1 MKITIGESYMKAVL
15 NLVKSLFFLFC
26 LLPHLAEAANP
37 VVEFETNQGNFKIEL
52 YPEKAPK
59 TVSNFLYY
67 VDNGFYKETIFHR
80 VISNFMIQGG
90 GFTREII
97 EKKTQPPIINE
108 SNNGLVNSAG
118 TVAMARTND
127 PNSATA
133 QFFVNLIDNNFL
145 NYTSPEPSSIGY
157 CVFGKVTEGM
167 NVVHKIGQLPT
178 GNSRGFS
185 DVPIRPVIIIN
196 AKHIN

>member
-1 MKITIGESYMKAVL
+1 MKAAL
-15 NLVKSLFFLFC
+15 NLIKLFFVFFFFSPLSY
-26 LLPHLAEAANP
+26 AANP
-37 VVEFETNQGNFKIEL
+37 IVEFETNQGNFKIEL
-52 YPEKAPK
+52 YPDKAPK

-67 VDNGFYKETIFHR
+67 VDNGFYKETVFHR

-90 GFTREII
+90 GFTRDMS
-97 EKKTQPPIINE
+97 EKKTQPPITNE
-108 SNNGLVNSAG
+108 SNNGLINSAG

-133 QFFVNLIDNNFL
+133 QFFINLIDNNFL
-145 NYTSPEPSSIGY
+145 NYTSPEPSAIGY
-157 CVFGKVTEGM
+157 CVFGKIIEGM
-167 NVVHKIGQLPT
+167 NVVYKIGQLPT
-178 GNSRGFS
+178 ANSRGFS

>member
-1 MKITIGESYMKAVL
+1 MKITNGELCMKVAL
-15 NLVKSLFFLFC
+15 NLIKLFFVFLLFS
-26 LLPHLAEAANP
+26 PLAYAANP
-37 VVEFETNQGNFKIEL
+37 IVEFETNQGNFKIEL

-90 GFTREII
+90 GFTREMA
-97 EKKTQPPIINE
+97 EKKTQPPITNE

-133 QFFVNLIDNNFL
+133 QFFINLIDNNFL
-145 NYTSPEPSSIGY
+145 NYASPEPSSVGY
-157 CVFGKVTEGM
+157 CVFGKIIEGM

>member
-1 MKITIGESYMKAVL
+1 MKAAL
-15 NLVKSLFFLFC
+15 NLIKLVFVFFLF
-26 LLPHLAEAANP
+26 LPLAHAANP

-59 TVSNFLYY
+59 TVTNFLYY
-67 VDNGFYKETIFHR
+67 VNNGFYKETIFHR

-90 GFTREII
+90 GFTREMS
-97 EKKTQPPIINE
+97 EKATQPPIVNE
-108 SNNGLVNSAG
+108 SNNGLLNSAG
-118 TVAMARTND
+118 TLAMARTND

-145 NYTSPEPSSIGY
+145 NYTGPEANSSGY

-167 NVVHKIGQLPT
+167 NVVRKIGQLPT
-178 GNSRGFS
+178 GNSKGFS

>member
-1 MKITIGESYMKAVL
+1 MKAVL

-26 LLPHLAEAANP
+26 LLPHLAVAANP

>member
-1 MKITIGESYMKAVL
+1 MKITNGELCMKAAL
-15 NLVKSLFFLFC
+15 NLIKLLFVFLLFS
-26 LLPHLAEAANP
+26 PLAHAANP
-37 VVEFETNQGNFKIEL
+37 IVEFETNQGNFKIEL
-52 YPEKAPK
+52 YPDKAPK

-90 GFTREII
+90 GFTREMS
-97 EKKTQPPIINE
+97 EKKTQPPIANE

-133 QFFVNLIDNNFL
+133 QFFINLIDNNFL
-145 NYTSPEPSSIGY
+145 NYTSPEPSSVGY
-157 CVFGKVTEGM
+157 CVFGKIIEGM

>member
-1 MKITIGESYMKAVL
+1 MKVAL
-15 NLVKSLFFLFC
+15 NLIKLLFVFLLFSP
-26 LLPHLAEAANP
+26 LVYAANP
-37 VVEFETNQGNFKIEL
+37 IIEFETNQGNFKIEL
-52 YPEKAPK
+52 YPDKAPK

-67 VDNGFYKETIFHR
+67 VDKGFYKETIFHR

-90 GFTREII
+90 GFTREMS
-97 EKKTQPPIINE
+97 EKKTQAPIANE
-108 SNNGLVNSAG
+108 SNNGLVNNTG

-133 QFFVNLIDNNFL
+133 QFFINLIDNNFL

-157 CVFGKVTEGM
+157 CVFGKIIEGM

-185 DVPIRPVIIIN
+185 DVPIRPVIILN
-196 AKHIN
+196 TKHIN

>member
-1 MKITIGESYMKAVL
+1 MKITNGELCMKAAL
-15 NLVKSLFFLFC
+15 NLIKLLFVFLLFS
-26 LLPHLAEAANP
+26 PLAHAANP
-37 VVEFETNQGNFKIEL
+37 IVEFETNQGNFKIEL
-52 YPEKAPK
+52 YPDKAPK

-90 GFTREII
+90 GFTREMS
-97 EKKTQPPIINE
+97 EKKTQPPIANE

-133 QFFVNLIDNNFL
+133 QFFINLIDNNFL
-145 NYTSPEPSSIGY
+145 NYTSPEPSSVGY
-157 CVFGKVTEGM
+157 CVFGKIIEGM

-185 DVPIRPVIIIN
+185 DVPIRPVIISN

>member
-1 MKITIGESYMKAVL
+1 MKITNGELCMKAAL
-15 NLVKSLFFLFC
+15 NLIKLFFIFLLFS
-26 LLPHLAEAANP
+26 PLAHAANP
-37 VVEFETNQGNFKIEL
+37 IVEFETNQGNFKIEL

-90 GFTREII
+90 GFTREMS
-97 EKKTQPPIINE
+97 EKKTQPPITNE

-133 QFFVNLIDNNFL
+133 QFFINLIDNIFL
-145 NYTSPEPSSIGY
+145 NYASPEPSSVGY
-157 CVFGKVTEGM
+157 CVFGKITEGM

>member
-1 MKITIGESYMKAVL
+1 MKITNGELCMKAAL
-15 NLVKSLFFLFC
+15 NLIKLFFVFLLFSP
-26 LLPHLAEAANP
+26 LVHAANP
-37 VVEFETNQGNFKIEL
+37 IVEFETNQGNFKIEL

-59 TVSNFLYY
+59 TVSNFLNY

-90 GFTREII
+90 GFTRELL
-97 EKKTQPPIINE
+97 EKKTQPPITNE
-108 SNNGLVNSAG
+108 SNNGLVNSTG

-127 PNSATA
+127 PNSATS
-133 QFFVNLIDNNFL
+133 QFFINLIDNNFL
-145 NYTSPEPSSIGY
+145 NYTSPEPSSVGY
-157 CVFGKVTEGM
+157 CVFGKIIEGM
-167 NVVHKIGQLPT
+167 NVIHKIGQLPT

>member
-1 MKITIGESYMKAVL
+1 MKITIGESCMKAVL

-26 LLPHLAEAANP
+26 LLPHLAVAANP

-145 NYTSPEPSSIGY
+145 NYISPEPSSIGY

>member
-1 MKITIGESYMKAVL
+1 MKITNGELCMKAAL
-15 NLVKSLFFLFC
+15 NLIKLLFVFLLFS
-26 LLPHLAEAANP
+26 PLAHAANP
-37 VVEFETNQGNFKIEL
+37 IVEFETNQGNFKIEL
-52 YPEKAPK
+52 YPDKAPK

-90 GFTREII
+90 GFTREMS
-97 EKKTQPPIINE
+97 EKKTQPPIANE

-133 QFFVNLIDNNFL
+133 QFFINLIDNNFL
-145 NYTSPEPSSIGY
+145 NYTSPEPSSVGY
-157 CVFGKVTEGM
+157 CVFGKIIEGM

-185 DVPIRPVIIIN
+185 DVPIRPVVIIN

>member
-1 MKITIGESYMKAVL
+1 MNGELCMKVAL
-15 NLVKSLFFLFC
+15 NLIKLIYI
-26 LLPHLAEAANP
+26 LLLCSPLAYAANP
-37 VVEFETNQGNFKIEL
+37 IVEFETNQGNFKIEL
-52 YPEKAPK
+52 YPDKAPK

-90 GFTREII
+90 GFTREMS
-97 EKKTQPPIINE
+97 EKKTQPPIANE
-108 SNNGLVNSAG
+108 SNNGLVNNAG
-118 TVAMARTND
+118 TVAMARTNV

-133 QFFVNLIDNNFL
+133 QFFINLIDNNFL
-145 NYTSPEPSSIGY
+145 NYTSPEPSSVGY
-157 CVFGKVTEGM
+157 CVFGKIIEGM

>member
-1 MKITIGESYMKAVL
+1 MKIMNGELCMKAAL
-15 NLVKSLFFLFC
+15 NLIKLLFVFFLFSP
-26 LLPHLAEAANP
+26 LTYAANP

-59 TVSNFLYY
+59 TVANFLYY
-67 VDNGFYKETIFHR
+67 VNNGFYKETIFHR
-80 VISNFMIQGG
+80 VINNFMIQGG
-90 GFTREII
+90 GFTREMS
-97 EKKTQPPIINE
+97 EKTTQPPIVNE

-118 TVAMARTND
+118 TIAMARTND

-133 QFFVNLIDNNFL
+133 QFYINLIDNNFL
-145 NYTSPEPSSIGY
+145 NYTSPEAGSIGY
-157 CVFGKVTEGM
+157 CVFGKITEGM
-167 NVVHKIGQLPT
+167 NVIRKIGQLPT
-178 GNSRGFS
+178 GNSKGFS

>member
-1 MKITIGESYMKAVL
+1 MKITNGELCMKAAL
-15 NLVKSLFFLFC
+15 NLIKLFFVFLLFSP
-26 LLPHLAEAANP
+26 LVHAANP
-37 VVEFETNQGNFKIEL
+37 IVEFETNQGNFKIEL

-90 GFTREII
+90 GFTRELS
-97 EKKTQPPIINE
+97 EKRTQPPITNE

-127 PNSATA
+127 PNSATS
-133 QFFVNLIDNNFL
+133 QFFINLIDNNFL
-145 NYTSPEPSSIGY
+145 NYTSPEPSSVGY
-157 CVFGKVTEGM
+157 CVFGKIIEGM
-167 NVVHKIGQLPT
+167 NVIHKIGQLPT

>member
-1 MKITIGESYMKAVL
+1 MKITIGESCMKAVL

-26 LLPHLAEAANP
+26 LLPHLAVAANP

-52 YPEKAPK
+52 YPEKAPR

>member
-1 MKITIGESYMKAVL
+1 MNGELCMKAAF
-15 NLVKSLFFLFC
+15 NLIKLLFIFLLFSP
-26 LLPHLAEAANP
+26 LVYAANP
-37 VVEFETNQGNFKIEL
+37 IVEFETNQGNFKIEL

-90 GFTREII
+90 GFTREMV
-97 EKKTQPPIINE
+97 EKKTQPPIVNE
-108 SNNGLVNSAG
+108 SNNGLVNNAG
-118 TVAMARTND
+118 TVSMARTND

-133 QFFVNLIDNNFL
+133 QFFINLIDNNFL
-145 NYTSPEPSSIGY
+145 NYTSPEPSSVGY
-157 CVFGKVTEGM
+157 CVFGKIIEGM

-185 DVPIRPVIIIN
+185 DVPIRPVIIMN

>member
-1 MKITIGESYMKAVL
+1 MKITIGESCMKAVL

-52 YPEKAPK
+52 YPEKAPR

-145 NYTSPEPSSIGY
+145 NYTSPEPNSIGY

>member
-1 MKITIGESYMKAVL
+1 MKITNGELCMKAAL
-15 NLVKSLFFLFC
+15 NLIKLFFIFLLFS
-26 LLPHLAEAANP
+26 PLAHAANP
-37 VVEFETNQGNFKIEL
+37 IVEFETNQGNFKIEL

-90 GFTREII
+90 GFTREMS
-97 EKKTQPPIINE
+97 EKKTQPPITNE

-133 QFFVNLIDNNFL
+133 QFFINLIDNNFL
-145 NYTSPEPSSIGY
+145 NYTSPEPSSVGY
-157 CVFGKVTEGM
+157 CVFGKIIEGM
-167 NVVHKIGQLPT
+167 NIVHKIGQLPT

>member
-1 MKITIGESYMKAVL
+1 MKITNGELCMKAAL
-15 NLVKSLFFLFC
+15 NLIKLFFVFLLFSP
-26 LLPHLAEAANP
+26 LVHAANP
-37 VVEFETNQGNFKIEL
+37 IVEFETNQGNFKIEL

-90 GFTREII
+90 GFTRDMS
-97 EKKTQPPIINE
+97 EKKTQPPIANE
-108 SNNGLVNSAG
+108 SNNGLINSAG

-133 QFFVNLIDNNFL
+133 QFFINLIDNNFL
-145 NYTSPEPSSIGY
+145 NYTSPEPSAIGY
-157 CVFGKVTEGM
+157 CVFGKIIEGM
-167 NVVHKIGQLPT
+167 NVVYKIGQLPT
-178 GNSRGFS
+178 TNSRGFS

>member
-1 MKITIGESYMKAVL
+1 MNGELCMKVAL
-15 NLVKSLFFLFC
+15 NLIKLIFI
-26 LLPHLAEAANP
+26 LLLCSPLAYAANP
-37 VVEFETNQGNFKIEL
+37 IVEFETNQGNFKIEL
-52 YPEKAPK
+52 YPDKAPK

-90 GFTREII
+90 GFTREMS
-97 EKKTQPPIINE
+97 EKKTQPPIANE
-108 SNNGLVNSAG
+108 SNNGLVNNAG

-133 QFFVNLIDNNFL
+133 QFFINLIDNNFL
-145 NYTSPEPSSIGY
+145 NYTSPEPSSVGY
-157 CVFGKVTEGM
+157 CVFGKIIEGM

>member
-1 MKITIGESYMKAVL
+1 MNGELCMKAAL
-15 NLVKSLFFLFC
+15 NLIKLVFVFFLF
-26 LLPHLAEAANP
+26 LPLSHAANP

-52 YPEKAPK
+52 FPEKAPK
-59 TVSNFLYY
+59 TVTNFLYY
-67 VDNGFYKETIFHR
+67 VNNGFYKETIFHR

-90 GFTREII
+90 GFTREMS
-97 EKKTQPPIINE
+97 EKATQPPIINE
-108 SNNGLVNSAG
+108 SNNGLLNSVG
-118 TVAMARTND
+118 TLAMARTND

-145 NYTSPEPSSIGY
+145 NYTGPEANSIGY

-167 NVVHKIGQLPT
+167 NVVRKIGQLPT
-178 GNSRGFS
+178 GNSKGFS

>member
-26 LLPHLAEAANP
+26 LLPHLAVAANP

-145 NYTSPEPSSIGY
+145 NYISPEPSSIGY

>member
-1 MKITIGESYMKAVL
+1 MKITNGELCMKAAL
-15 NLVKSLFFLFC
+15 NLIKLFFVFLLFSP
-26 LLPHLAEAANP
+26 LVHAANP
-37 VVEFETNQGNFKIEL
+37 IVEFETNQGNFKIEL

-90 GFTREII
+90 GFTRELL
-97 EKKTQPPIINE
+97 EKKTQPPITNE
-108 SNNGLVNSAG
+108 SNNGLVNSTG

-127 PNSATA
+127 PNSATS
-133 QFFVNLIDNNFL
+133 QFFINLIDNNFL
-145 NYTSPEPSSIGY
+145 NYTSPEPSSEGY
-157 CVFGKVTEGM
+157 CVFGKIIEGM
-167 NVVHKIGQLPT
+167 NVIHKIGQLPT

>member
-1 MKITIGESYMKAVL
+1 MKITNGELCMKAAL
-15 NLVKSLFFLFC
+15 NLIKLLFVFLLFS
-26 LLPHLAEAANP
+26 PLAHAANP
-37 VVEFETNQGNFKIEL
+37 IVEFETNQGNFKIEL
-52 YPEKAPK
+52 YPDKAPK

-90 GFTREII
+90 GFTREMS
-97 EKKTQPPIINE
+97 EKKTQPPIANE
-108 SNNGLVNSAG
+108 SNNGLLNSAG

-133 QFFVNLIDNNFL
+133 QFFINLIDNNFL
-145 NYTSPEPSSIGY
+145 NYTSPEPSSVGY
-157 CVFGKVTEGM
+157 CVFGKIIEGM

>member
-1 MKITIGESYMKAVL
+1 MKITIGESCMKAVL
-15 NLVKSLFFLFC
+15 NLVKSLLFLSC

-37 VVEFETNQGNFKIEL
+37 VVEFETSQGNFKIEL